1 LKRGDVVL
9 VVMPGDYGKPRSA
22 VVVQSNE
29 MIRFGF
35 SSVVVCPMTSHVS
48 DRPRVRVTVEPDDV
62 NGLSLRSE
70 IMVEK
75 QVGISIDK
83 ARRIIGHVNDA
94 TMRKVDRALFVV
106 LGLGRPRS

>member
-9 VVMPGDYGKPRSA
+9 VAMPGDYGKPRPA
-22 VVVQSNE
+22 VVVQSDE

-48 DRPRVRVTVEPDDV
+48 DRPRVRVAVEPDQV

-75 QVGISIDK
+75 LVGMSISKI
-83 ARRIIGHVNDA
+83 RRIIGHVGDT
-94 TMRKVDRALFVV
+94 TMREVDRALFVV
-106 LGLGRPRS
+106 LGLGRTRS

>member
-9 VVMPGDYGKPRSA
+9 VVMAGDYGKPRPA
-22 VVVQSNE
+22 VVVQSDE

-35 SSVVVCPMTSHVS
+35 SSVVVCPMTSNVS
-48 DRPRVRVTVEPDDV
+48 DRPRVRVTVEPDQI

-75 QVGISIDK
+75 LVGMSVDK
-83 ARRIIGHVNDA
+83 VRRTIGQLNDA
-94 TMRKVDRALFVV
+94 TMRRVDRALFVV
-106 LGLGRPRS
+106 LGLGRTRS